1 MSINETVQR
10 FFRNLPNPIE
20 VNESMKLVD
29 ILDSLGFLDFF
40 MFLEQSLPDMVSLDD
55 VAHCATV
62 GDLSQ
67 ALDAAAPSQVS
78 L

>member
-1 MSINETVQR
+1 MSINEDVQR
-10 FFRNLPNPIE
+10 FFRGLPNPIE
-20 VNESMKLVD
+20 VNESTKLVD

-40 MFLEQSLPDMVSLDD
+40 MFLEQSFPAMVSLDD

-67 ALDAAAPSQVS
+67 VLDAAAPSQVS
-78 L
+78 F